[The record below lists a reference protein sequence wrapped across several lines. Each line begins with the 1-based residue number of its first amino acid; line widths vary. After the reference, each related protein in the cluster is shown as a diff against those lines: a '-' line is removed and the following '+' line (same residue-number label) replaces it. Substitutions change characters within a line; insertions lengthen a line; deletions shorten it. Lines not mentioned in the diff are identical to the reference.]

1 MNSPFRQSEV
11 FNLGICG
18 ARTGD
23 IIRRELPEALS
34 LGGEVFLLL
43 AGTNDMLG
51 DAGHGVSPE
60 EYESNMRYL
69 ISALS
74 AAGRG
79 MVQLSVCDV
88 HRIFSRFDLDSFDS
102 PLRNPA
108 NSGAVDSVHPTAEG
122 YRMMARALYRR
133 FQEFD
138 WHPRRVVC
146 LGDSIT
152 CGAYMEGQGSATG
165 ETYPAFLK
173 QLLDGDAPAA
183 VHFASQD

>member
-74 AAGRG
+74 AAGRV
-79 MVQLSVCDV
+79 MVLTIPPVAEEREYQLQPAEKWTETPTE
-88 HRIFSRFDLDSFDS
+88 RIALGNAVIERLVAAFCVRYS
-102 PLRNPA
+102 PDFLAFRPGQLR
-108 NSGAVDSVHPTAEG
+108 
-122 YRMMARALYRR
+122 L
-133 FQEFD
+133 
-138 WHPRRVVC
+138 
-146 LGDSIT
+146 
-152 CGAYMEGQGSATG
+152 
-165 ETYPAFLK
+165 
-173 QLLDGDAPAA
+173 PAA
-183 VHFASQD
+183 QSGQQRSG

>member
-74 AAGRG
+74 AAGRV
-79 MVQLSVCDV
+79 MVLTIPPVAEEREYQLQPAEKWTETPTERIALGNAVIERLEKELQLSVCDI

-122 YRMMARALYRR
+122 YR
-133 FQEFD
+133 
-138 WHPRRVVC
+138 
-146 LGDSIT
+146 
-152 CGAYMEGQGSATG
+152 
-165 ETYPAFLK
+165 
-173 QLLDGDAPAA
+173 
-183 VHFASQD
+183 